1 MAAGDLDASF
11 AGNGRKRISF
21 GGNDGRRPSW
31 CSRTG
36 RIVVAGGDLSARAFR
51 VARLRGNGNLDTTFG
66 STGKRR
72 ITFGG
77 EQECAFGATLQPDG
91 KILLVGDSDFRVA
104 VARLNATARSTPRSP
119 ATAG

>member
-21 GGNDGRRPSW
+21 GGTDVARVVLVQPN
-31 CSRTG
+31 G
-36 RIVVAGGDLSARAFR
+36 RIVVAGGDLSAPAFR
-51 VARLRGNGNLDTTFG
+51 VARLRANGNLDTAFG

-77 EQECAFGATLQPDG
+77 EAESAFGATLQPDG
-91 KILLVGDSDFRVA
+91 
-104 VARLNATARSTPRSP
+104 
-119 ATAG
+119 